1 MRNKPISVAVVFAL
15 FLVPSYPLY
24 QWWTHPGPARTHSLA
39 APPQTDKAPSR
50 ETPPQQPRAPES
62 KLVTPTPPRPPHPTE
77 PAPPKAKPER
87 KPETKTK
94 RKQERKKE
102 TGPTIDELFL
112 FHPTKH
118 PHGDWQPEC
127 LTFEDVW
134 FTSADDVRL
143 HGWYCPHDD
152 PQGVILYAH
161 GNGGNLAGR
170 AERVAHL
177 RTHLRMSVLIFDY
190 RGYGRSAGKPTVQ
203 GILHDTRAARSVL
216 AKKAGIAEP
225 DVILLGRS
233 LGGAVTAHLAA
244 ETPPRAL
251 VLESTFTSFR
261 DVAGVHRPRLS
272 WLVPKAKLNSLKLIP
287 DVDCPVFISHGDS
300 DHLVPFSHGEQ
311 LFEAA
316 EEPKR
321 FLRIPETGHNDIL
334 PDEGLEELAEFFE
347 TLSDER

>member
-1 MRNKPISVAVVFAL
+1 MRNNPIAAAVVFAL
-15 FLVPSYPLY
+15 LLISSYLSY
-24 QWWTHPGPARTHSLA
+24 QLSTPPRKSPPTLPPTRHPRTDE
-39 APPQTDKAPSR
+39 APPR
-50 ETPPQQPRAPES
+50 ETPPQKPGPPES
-62 KLVTPTPPRPPHPTE
+62 KPVAPTPPRPPE
-77 PAPPKAKPER
+77 PDPPDSDE
-87 KPETKTK
+87 ED
-94 RKQERKKE
+94 KQ
-102 TGPTIDELFL
+102 TIDELFL

-118 PHGDWQPEC
+118 PHGDWQPEG
-127 LTFEDVW
+127 LDFEDVW

-170 AERVAHL
+170 AERIEHL
-177 RTHLRMSVLIFDY
+177 RTQLRMTLLIFDY

-216 AKKAGIAEP
+216 AKKAGVTES

-261 DVAGVHRPRLS
+261 AVAGVHSPKFS

-287 DVDCPVFISHGDS
+287 DVDCPLFISHGDS
-300 DHLVPFSHGEQ
+300 DRTVPFSHGQQ

-316 EEPKR
+316 EEPKQ
-321 FLRIPETGHNDIL
+321 FLRLPDTGHNDIP

-347 TLSDER
+347 SV